1 MLIQVKLLQYASKK
15 FTYSVPHDLQAQI
28 APGLLV
34 QVPLKKQI
42 VPAVVTG
49 IDLSGQSYQFAI
61 KSIAA
66 IYFFPKDSFYAHF
79 IATIGQYYQIDSSSF
94 LHRIQHFLSE
104 KEQESQMFVPDLSH
118 KVYQDIVLTAEQQ
131 LVYQAIAPAVIAQ
144 HHETF
149 VLHGVT
155 GSGKTEIYKKLIEDC
170 LAQGKTVIL
179 MLPEVSLALRFQK
192 IFELHFATVLVIGF
206 HSAAR
211 VSQKKLL
218 WQSLLDEQPII
229 IIGVHMPILL
239 PIANLG
245 LILVDEEH
253 DAGYQEKKHPKLHS
267 RDMAILK
274 ASMYQVP
281 IVLGSATPSVQTLF
295 NVQKR
300 GWKKLEMLQRFAG
313 KFPTVQLVSMKKN
326 KKRKNFWITDELY
339 DAILNRLAKGEQT
352 IIFLNRRGYS
362 FFVQCACGFI
372 FSCHQCSVSLTLH
385 SDGSLI
391 CHYCGHKEFLA
402 QKCPECSVHNSEF
415 LKKGIGTQQ
424 VVSILQK
431 LFSTARIE
439 RADLDSTSKKRS
451 WAQTVEQ
458 MQNKEIDILVGT
470 QSITKGY
477 HFPGV
482 TLVGVLWADLNLH
495 FPIYNASETC
505 LQQLIQVAGRAGR
518 QSDDS
523 LVIVQAFDEHAIFQ
537 FLNEVD
543 YQKFYDFEI
552 AKRIE
557 VGYPPFK
564 HIAEIELK
572 GNDQVQVER
581 EAKLLVHTLQ
591 KYADA
596 QKMEI
601 SMLGPVP
608 AMVHKI
614 KSVYSQKLYAKSMSR
629 NQLMQLFAQISQN
642 QLQSSIYF
650 TIDPVQ

>member
-1 MLIQVKLLQYASKK
+1 MFVQVKLLQYASKK
-15 FTYSVPHDLQAQI
+15 FTYSVPFNLQSQI
-28 APGLLV
+28 TAGLLV

-42 VPAVVTG
+42 VPAVITE
-49 IDLSGQSYQFAI
+49 IDCSKQSYKFTV
-61 KSIAA
+61 KSIIA
-66 IYFFPKDSFYAHF
+66 IYPFPKDDRYADF
-79 IATIGQYYQIDSSSF
+79 LAILGQYYQVDSSTF

-104 KEQESQMFVPDLSH
+104 KEETEQPIISDLLATGH
-118 KVYQDIVLTAEQQ
+118 QDVVLTDEQQ
-131 LVYQAIAPAVIAQ
+131 LVYQSLVPAITAQ
-144 HHETF
+144 KHESF

-155 GSGKTEIYKKLIEDC
+155 GSGKTEIYKRLAQDC
-170 LAQGKTVIL
+170 LRQGKAVIL
-179 MLPEVSLALRFQK
+179 MLPEVCLALRFQK
-192 IFELHFATVLVIGF
+192 IFEMHFASVPVIGF

-218 WQSLLDEQPII
+218 WQSLLEQTPII

-253 DAGYQEKKHPKLHS
+253 DPGYQEKKHPKLHS

-281 IVLGSATPSVQTLF
+281 IVLGSATPSIQTLF

-300 GWKKLEMLQRFAG
+300 GWKKLEMLQRYAG
-313 KFPTVQLVSMKKN
+313 KFPHVQLVSMKQK
-326 KKRKNFWITDELY
+326 KKRKNFWITDELHE
-339 DAILNRLAKGEQT
+339 AIADRLNKNEQT

-362 FFVQCACGFI
+362 FFVQCVCGFI

-391 CHYCGHKEFLA
+391 CHYCAHKEFLA
-402 QKCPECSVHNSEF
+402 QKCPECSVHAEEF

-431 LFSTARIE
+431 LFPTARIE

-451 WAQTVEQ
+451 WAQTVQQ
-458 MQNKEIDILVGT
+458 MQCKEIDILVGT

-495 FPIYNASETC
+495 FPMYNASETC

-523 LVIVQAFDEHAIFQ
+523 LVIVQAFDDHAIFQ

-543 YQKFYDFEI
+543 YQRFYDFEI
-552 AKRIE
+552 TKRIE

-564 HIAEIELK
+564 HICEIELK
-572 GNDQVQVER
+572 GNDQIQVEH
-581 EAKLLVHTLQ
+581 EAKTVSELLK
-591 KYADA
+591 KYDAA

-601 SMLGPVP
+601 SILGPVP

-614 KSVYSQKLYAKSMSR
+614 KSIYSQKLYLKSMSR
-629 NQLMQLFAQISQN
+629 NHLMQIFSQVP
-642 QLQSSIYF
+642 QDQFQSSIYF